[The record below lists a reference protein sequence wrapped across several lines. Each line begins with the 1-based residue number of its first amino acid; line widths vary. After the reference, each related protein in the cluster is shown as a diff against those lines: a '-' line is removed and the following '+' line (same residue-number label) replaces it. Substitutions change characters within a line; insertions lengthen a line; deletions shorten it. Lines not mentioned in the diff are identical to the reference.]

1 MSRLDAP
8 SGVPTGGVPPA
19 GMLEELDG
27 TPIVPFAATPAVAAL
42 SWRLGAA
49 AALPLAAGRPAL
61 WLYALI
67 AFLARG
73 GLLVLALPIVVLPT
87 FLGIANVMG
96 PASVSAAGASPRLV
110 ALIAA
115 GVAGVTVLVL
125 VGTAIAAAAE
135 TALHRATVA
144 PDPDDAVEPTG
155 PGGTRAPEGPP
166 TAGSTRAPDGLPD
179 RGGSFMVLTP
189 AVGAGRAT
197 ARVFALRVVLLV
209 PVVAVAALAVPA
221 WVAVAYRELTLPS
234 DVAAP
239 LLLRVLAGAPLAS
252 SAVLVAWLG
261 AEIVGGFAT
270 RRAVLFDASA
280 ARAFG
285 SAVVDPFRAPIGTTA
300 TAVAAIGLSVLALV
314 PPTWAMGAA
323 WSAARRI
330 LGGEIDAVAV
340 LGIALAL
347 AAAWLA
353 ALVLAGIAAAARATL
368 VTAELLRRDPA
379 HARGAAAATGG
390 DPAASRHATAGP
402 PVG

>member
-1 MSRLDAP
+1 VSRLDAP
-8 SGVPTGGVPPA
+8 SGVPTGGVPP
-19 GMLEELDG
+19 GGVLEEVDG
-27 TPIVPFAATPAVAAL
+27 TPIVPVAARPAVAGL
-42 SWRLGAA
+42 SWRRGAA
-49 AALPLAAGRPAL
+49 AALLLAAGRPAL
-61 WLYALI
+61 WLYALV

-87 FLGIANVMG
+87 FLGIANVVG

-115 GVAGVTVLVL
+115 GVAGMTVLVV

-144 PDPDDAVEPTG
+144 PDPADAVEPAG
-155 PGGTRAPEGPP
+155 PGGAPAHLGMPGADGTP
-166 TAGSTRAPDGLPD
+166 APDGQTE
-179 RGGSFMVLTP
+179 RGGSFMVRAP

-197 ARVFALRVVLLV
+197 ARVFALRVALLV

-221 WVAVAYRELTLPS
+221 WVSVAYRELTLPS

-252 SAVLVAWLG
+252 SAVLIAWLG

-280 ARAFG
+280 ARALG
-285 SAVVDPFRAPIGTTA
+285 SAIVDPFRAPMGTTA
-300 TAVAAIGLSVLALV
+300 TVVVALGLSVLALV
-314 PPTWAMGAA
+314 PGMWATGVA

-353 ALVLAGIAAAARATL
+353 ALVLSGIAAAARATL

-379 HARGAAAATGG
+379 HAHGAVAATGG
-390 DPAASRHATAGP
+390 DAAASRHATAGP